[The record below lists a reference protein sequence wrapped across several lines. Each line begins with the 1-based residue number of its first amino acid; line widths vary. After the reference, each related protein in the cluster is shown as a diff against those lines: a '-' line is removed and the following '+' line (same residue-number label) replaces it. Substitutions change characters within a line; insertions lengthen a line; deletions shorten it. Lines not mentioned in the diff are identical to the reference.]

1 VAGGVAKGRVPLLL
15 LRAALPWQ
23 LWHSPFPDEQR
34 TWAIANGILLR
45 KGFDGARLS
54 TEVRRVQLATCASA
68 RRDRPQVPPFDLVRR
83 RSASPSAV
91 LFDARLRPLLQ
102 SNGTPTP
109 GDKRTAPLPHGS
121 VRTLAS
127 QRHSKRYFPGAFL
140 EYDVI
145 KNWPFRESTHARPC
159 HNPHRQSADYG

>member
-68 RRDRPQVPPFDLVRR
+68 RRDRPQVPPFDLCPPTIGFAFGCACGRASSSAASVKRYDYTRR
-83 RSASPSAV
+83 QANRCAT
-91 LFDARLRPLLQ
+91 ARISSNVSMPKTFEALLQ
-102 SNGTPTP
+102 TLRGGISGVRC
-109 GDKRTAPLPHGS
+109 DKELPLQREH
-121 VRTLAS
+121 TCAS
-127 QRHSKRYFPGAFL
+127 TS
-140 EYDVI
+140 
-145 KNWPFRESTHARPC
+145 
-159 HNPHRQSADYG
+159 